1 MKKDEFLKELEK
13 INITL
18 TENQILKLA
27 KFYELLV
34 IWNEKINL
42 TTILKEEDVYL
53 KHFYDSLT
61 LIKVIDLNKELTL
74 LDVGTGAGFPGI
86 VLKIVF
92 PNLKI
97 TLLDSMNKRI
107 SYLNEIIKELDLK
120 DIDTVCSRAEDYA
133 LKNREKYDIVVC
145 RAVAHLE
152 ILVEITLP
160 LVKVNGYFIAMK
172 SNANEEIAL
181 ARKKILVL
189 NSKIIEILSF
199 KLPFENSVRTL
210 IKIKK
215 FKKNNLK
222 YNKKKEKIK
231 KENLKNIQNQR
242 KLEKK

>member
-13 INITL
+13 INIIL
-18 TENQILKLA
+18 TENQILKLE

-181 ARKKILVL
+181 ARKKIIVL
-189 NSKIIEILSF
+189 DSKIIEILSF
-199 KLPFENSVRTL
+199 KLPFENSIRTL
-210 IKIKK
+210 IKIQK
-215 FKKNNLK
+215 FKKTDLK
-222 YNKKKEKIK
+222 YPRKYDKIK

>member
-18 TENQILKLA
+18 TENQILKLE

-172 SNANEEIAL
+172 SNSNEEIAL

-189 NSKIIEILSF
+189 DSKIIEILSF
-199 KLPFENSVRTL
+199 KLPFENSIRTL
-210 IKIKK
+210 IKIQK
-215 FKKNNLK
+215 FKKTDLK
-222 YNKKKEKIK
+222 YPRKYDKIK

>member
-18 TENQILKLA
+18 TENQILKLE
-27 KFYELLV
+27 KFYELLI

-172 SNANEEIAL
+172 SNANEEILL
-181 ARKKILVL
+181 ARKKILAL

-199 KLPFENSVRTL
+199 KLPFENSIRTL
-210 IKIKK
+210 IKIQK
-215 FKKNNLK
+215 FKKTDLK
-222 YNKKKEKIK
+222 YPRKYDKIK
-231 KENLKNIQNQR
+231 KENLKNIKN
-242 KLEKK
+242 KEN

>member
-18 TENQILKLA
+18 TENQILKLE
-27 KFYELLV
+27 KFYELLI
-34 IWNEKINL
+34 IWNQKINL

-53 KHFYDSLT
+53 KHFYDSLS

-172 SNANEEIAL
+172 SNANEEILL
-181 ARKKILVL
+181 ARKKILAL

-199 KLPFENSVRTL
+199 KLPFENSIRTL
-210 IKIKK
+210 IKIQK
-215 FKKNNLK
+215 FKKTDLK
-222 YNKKKEKIK
+222 YPRKYDKIK
-231 KENLKNIQNQR
+231 KENLKNIKN
-242 KLEKK
+242 KEN

>member
-18 TENQILKLA
+18 TENQILKLE

-53 KHFYDSLT
+53 KHFYDSLS

-172 SNANEEIAL
+172 SNANEEILL
-181 ARKKILVL
+181 ARKKILAL

-199 KLPFENSVRTL
+199 KLPFENSIRTL
-210 IKIKK
+210 IKIQK
-215 FKKNNLK
+215 FKKTDLK
-222 YNKKKEKIK
+222 YPRKYDKIK
-231 KENLKNIQNQR
+231 KENLKNIKN
-242 KLEKK
+242 KEN

>member
-18 TENQILKLA
+18 TENQILKLE
-27 KFYELLV
+27 KFYELLI
-34 IWNEKINL
+34 IWNQKINL

-53 KHFYDSLT
+53 KHFYDSLS

-120 DIDTVCSRAEDYA
+120 DIDTVCTRAEDYA

-172 SNANEEIAL
+172 SNANEEILL
-181 ARKKILVL
+181 ARKKILAL

-199 KLPFENSVRTL
+199 KLPFENSIRTL
-210 IKIKK
+210 IKIQK
-215 FKKNNLK
+215 FKKTELK
-222 YNKKKEKIK
+222 YPRKYDKIK
-231 KENLKNIQNQR
+231 KENLKNIKN
-242 KLEKK
+242 KEN

>member
-18 TENQILKLA
+18 TENQILKLE

-172 SNANEEIAL
+172 SNANEEILL
-181 ARKKILVL
+181 ARKKILAL

-199 KLPFENSVRTL
+199 KLPFENSIRTL
-210 IKIKK
+210 IKIQK
-215 FKKNNLK
+215 FKKTDLK
-222 YNKKKEKIK
+222 YPRKYDKIK
-231 KENLKNIQNQR
+231 KENLKNIKN
-242 KLEKK
+242 KEN

>member
-18 TENQILKLA
+18 TENQILKLE

-120 DIDTVCSRAEDYA
+120 DIDTVCSRVEDYA

-199 KLPFENSVRTL
+199 KLPFENSIRTL
-210 IKIKK
+210 IKIQK
-215 FKKNNLK
+215 FKKTDLK
-222 YNKKKEKIK
+222 YPRKYDKIK